1 MIATG
6 TLGQA
11 QYEVYVLTEAHIPQ
25 LMTLQQEVVE
35 ALENKAILQPLD
47 DEELKFILRGNGLMI
62 GVFVEEKLIAFRAL
76 LQPAIDDEH
85 LGYDIGLT
93 TQAQLK
99 KVLYQEISN
108 VHPAYRGFG
117 LQRTMADM
125 IMQQIDLTKF
135 TVVCATVMPGNIAS
149 LKDKFSQGMHVAA
162 LKLKYGGKLRYVFMK
177 EIVQE
182 QKTSWAEEEWVA
194 MSDTKAQQQLLKSGF
209 IGISLKKTEEIWLVQ
224 YVK

>member
-11 QYEVYVLTEAHIPQ
+11 VYEVHVLTEAHIPQ
-25 LMTLQQEVVE
+25 LMTLQLEVVE
-35 ALENKAILQPLD
+35 ALENKTILQPLD
-47 DEELKFILRGNGLMI
+47 EDELSFILRGNGVMI
-62 GVFVEEKLIAFRAL
+62 GVFVEGKLIAFRAL
-76 LQPAIDDEH
+76 LQPEIDDEH

-93 TQAQLK
+93 TVAELK

-108 VHPAYRGFG
+108 VHPHYRGFG
-117 LQRTMADM
+117 LQRTMADL
-125 IMQQIDLTKF
+125 IMQQMDLTKF

-162 LKLKYGGKLRYVFMK
+162 LKYKYGGKLRYVFMK
-177 EIVQE
+177 DFMREEQATWQE
-182 QKTSWAEEEWVA
+182 EAFVS
-194 MSDTKAQQQLLKSGF
+194 MDDTETQQQLLKAGF
-209 IGISLKKTEEIWLVQ
+209 VGRSMKQDEETWLVQ

>member
-93 TQAQLK
+93 TEAQLK

-177 EIVQE
+177 EIMQQ
-182 QKTSWAEEEWVA
+182 QKTMWTEEQWVA
-194 MSDTKAQQQLLKSGF
+194 MNDTTAQQQLLKSGF
-209 IGISLKKTEEIWLVQ
+209 IGISLKKAEEIWLVQ

>member
-93 TQAQLK
+93 TEAQLK

-177 EIVQE
+177 EIMQQ
-182 QKTSWAEEEWVA
+182 QKTMWTEEQWVA
-194 MSDTKAQQQLLKSGF
+194 MNDTTAQQQLLKSGF
-209 IGISLKKTEEIWLVQ
+209 IGISLKKAEETWLVQ

>member
-6 TLGQA
+6 YLVQA
-11 QYEVYVLTEAHIPQ
+11 VYEVHVLTEAHIPQ
-25 LMTLQQEVVE
+25 LMKLQFEVVD

-47 DEELKFILRGNGLMI
+47 VGELGFILRGNGVMI
-62 GVFVEEKLIAFRAL
+62 GVFVEGKLIAFRAL
-76 LQPAIDDEH
+76 LQPELDDEH

-93 TQAQLK
+93 TEAELK

-108 VHPAYRGFG
+108 VHPDYRGFG
-117 LQRTMADM
+117 LQRTMADV
-125 IMQQIDLTKF
+125 IMQQIDLSKF

-162 LKLKYGGKLRYVFMK
+162 LKYKYGGKLRYVFMK
-177 EIVQE
+177 DLVGKENALWQE
-182 QKTSWAEEEWVA
+182 EKFVA
-194 MSDTKAQQQLLKSGF
+194 MDETEEQQQLLKAGF
-209 IGISLKKTEEIWLVQ
+209 VGRTMKKDGDSWLVQ

>member
-93 TQAQLK
+93 TEAQLK

-177 EIVQE
+177 EIMQQ
-182 QKTSWAEEEWVA
+182 QKTMWTEEQWIA
-194 MSDTKAQQQLLKSGF
+194 MSDTIAQQQLLKSGF
-209 IGISLKKTEEIWLVQ
+209 IGISLKKAEETWLVQ